1 MIDKSAYT
9 KTKFKIELLDWICNK
24 ITDPFCSFVSE
35 EEHKLCMANDT
46 PQGFMV
52 DNMIFKEGSNNL
64 VIGCKPELLE
74 RAKEVWLL
82 KLKVKE
88 DWNRI
93 EGYFRRIIARMDEVG
108 QLYCYVPQFMHK
120 ALDEAFIDVR
130 NKSPIPGI
138 HPDPEIYKLI
148 SFYVMSR
155 LVI

>member
-24 ITDPFCSFVSE
+24 ITDPFCSFVLE
-35 EEHKLCMANDT
+35 EEHKLCMANDS

-108 QLYCYVPQFMHK
+108 QL
-120 ALDEAFIDVR
+120 
-130 NKSPIPGI
+130 
-138 HPDPEIYKLI
+138 
-148 SFYVMSR
+148 
-155 LVI
+155 